1 MRHPDR
7 EHVSVELFG
16 QLVRAVHA
24 ISQAGARELRSEGL
38 TPAQYKTLAMVAA
51 RPDMQQRD
59 LSDALGVTK
68 GNISML
74 VARLES
80 DGLLSRTPAGAAYLL
95 RLTPDG
101 RDLVNRLRPQHAR
114 FMAACFAPL
123 SDDELDTLGG
133 LLSRLEADRP

>member
-1 MRHPDR
+1 M
-7 EHVSVELFG
+7 SVELFG

-24 ISQAGARELRSEGL
+24 ISQSGARELRAEGL
-38 TPAQYKTLAMVAA
+38 TPAQYQTLAMIAA

-74 VARLES
+74 VARLEA

-114 FMAACFAPL
+114 FMAGCFARL
-123 SDDELDTLGG
+123 SDHDLETLGG
-133 LLSRLEADRP
+133 LLSRLEADGG

>member
-1 MRHPDR
+1 MRHSDR
-7 EHVSVELFG
+7 EQLSVELFG
-16 QLVRAVHA
+16 QLVRAVHV
-24 ISQAGARELRSEGL
+24 ISQSGARELRSEGL

-51 RPDMQQRD
+51 RPEMQQSD

-74 VARLES
+74 VARLEA
-80 DGLLSRTPAGAAYLL
+80 DGLLSRTPSGAAYLL

-101 RDLVNRLRPQHAR
+101 RDLVKRLRPQHAR
-114 FMAACFAPL
+114 FMAACFSPL
-123 SDDELDTLGG
+123 TEGELETLRG